1 MIRRGSRLYPF
12 VRGRSRI
19 GDRLSRLRPVEDGRV
34 VTIDEDLEIELR
46 SDDTVSEQLYW
57 FASFEPPETA
67 FLARTLRPGMSALD
81 VGAHIGAHTLVMAKR
96 VGPEGKVFA
105 FEPDAANHDLLERNV
120 RRNGFADR
128 VAISQTAVADVEREG
143 DLVPEGG
150 SGNWLQPQGGVGRTG
165 QPVRCTTIDVFA
177 REERILRVDLI
188 KTDTEGAEPLVLKG
202 AEAVLDEFRPFL
214 LVEFAARFLARYG
227 STPQEL
233 LDLLRR
239 RRYAPFRLGRR
250 GIRPLNQNDDIS
262 NTNLVFLPSEHP

>member
-1 MIRRGSRLYPF
+1 M
-12 VRGRSRI
+12 
-19 GDRLSRLRPVEDGRV
+19 
-34 VTIDEDLEIELR
+34 VTIDDDLEIELR

-67 FLARTLRPGMSALD
+67 FLARTLGPGMSALD

-96 VGPEGKVFA
+96 VGPRGKVFA
-105 FEPDAANHDLLERNV
+105 FEPEQTNHRLLESNV

-128 VAISQTAVADVEREG
+128 VVISRTALADVEREG
-143 DLVPEGG
+143 DLVPERG
-150 SGNWLQPQGGVGRTG
+150 SGNWLQPEGGVRRAS
-165 QPVRCTTIDVFA
+165 QPVRCTTVDAFVQK
-177 REERILRVDLI
+177 ERVLRVDLI

-202 AEAVLDEFRPFL
+202 AEAVLDGSRPIL

-239 RRYAPFRLGRR
+239 RRYSPFRLGRR
-250 GIRPLNQNDDIS
+250 AIRPLNQNDDIS
-262 NTNLVFLPSEHP
+262 NTNLVFLPSERA